1 MFGIQSNIKCMHQP
15 YQHNQYESQGQFS
28 NQAIHNTNEYMH
40 QFNINQQQQPIAPI
54 FANTLN
60 QQQQITSFQD
70 EESENAIEQERDNQF
85 QDQCYPTKPFSQNCF
100 DFSSSR
106 YTIQQPSSS
115 GNLVNGSASTLNM
128 HQQQQ
133 QQPHSLKELEES
145 KCHSSD
151 LAKFCSKNQQIIEGE
166 YICGKQFKSQQDML
180 FQQAQ
185 NNVILPLEKQE
196 ESSQNQLDDS
206 EEHKGEKKIS
216 PLRQFKKGIC
226 KDKKSVAFSQF
237 QIKQNSSNQLSH
249 YSSQSHSTS
258 SSVSRNSFS
267 SQSSSSTLQNQ
278 NEEEHN
284 ENNQS
289 SSAFSYSLVPLSKN
303 IQSKT
308 SLSGFG
314 DCHVE
319 LSIERDCTADNRF
332 IAFQYW
338 RPCQNYAIDQISL
351 ISRFYVEPN
360 FNSRT
365 SDFSSCIQ
373 VYKNYPDQNIRRW
386 GQVLDVYQK
395 WTSILYNEADYFY
408 KKLNA
413 NPQLKQYFEEKMEI
427 FMNEVLKKVNQY
439 LLDEQGSSKK
449 QLFCYSLRKLN
460 EEYKD
465 IGSIQYGYS
474 RGLIDILG
482 PDPSETRLYLQ
493 RYGLNYFFDQ
503 KTRIER
509 YIHDFQ
515 YIQQGGQIYD
525 TVNVITLDKI
535 QIELKVSNQY
545 IYYDFFQDPLAKE
558 VFGDFSECAR
568 LVRKF
573 AGCKMEIFEID
584 SLQQQKLQVER
595 HIYKPIYEK
604 EKYLTFDDQLLS
616 LYYKN
621 EVKKITQAKNNKK
634 QSKSSNKHNQV
645 IEINQNPQQVDTTF
659 EEFGYNPFE
668 NQMSFEKKEE
678 YNQAFQLNDEDQ
690 EY

>member
-1 MFGIQSNIKCMHQP
+1 MFGIQSNIKFMHQP
-15 YQHNQYESQGQFS
+15 YQHNQYESQAQFS
-28 NQAIHNTNEYMH
+28 NQALHNTNEYMN
-40 QFNINQQQQPIAPI
+40 QFNMTQQQPSLAPI
-54 FANTLN
+54 FASTLN
-60 QQQQITSFQD
+60 QQQQIATFQE
-70 EESENAIEQERDNQF
+70 EESENAIEQERDNQY
-85 QDQCYPTKPFSQNCF
+85 QDQCQPTKPFSQNCF

-106 YTIQQPSSS
+106 YTIQQQPSSS
-115 GNLVNGSASTLNM
+115 NFINGSASTLNL
-128 HQQQQ
+128 QQQQ

-151 LAKFCSKNQQIIEGE
+151 LVKFCSKQIIEGE

-196 ESSQNQLDDS
+196 EFSQNQLDES

-216 PLRQFKKGIC
+216 PLRQFKKGIS
-226 KDKKSVAFSQF
+226 KDKKIVAFSQC
-237 QIKQNSSNQLSH
+237 QVKQNSSNQLSH
-249 YSSQSHSTS
+249 HSSQSHSTS
-258 SSVSRNSFS
+258 SSVSRDSFS
-267 SQSSSSTLQNQ
+267 SQSSSSSLQNQ
-278 NEEEHN
+278 HEEEHN
-284 ENNQS
+284 DNNQS
-289 SSAFSYSLVPLSKN
+289 NAAFNYSLVPLSKTV
-303 IQSKT
+303 QSKL

-319 LSIERDCTADNRF
+319 LSVERDCTADNRF

-338 RPCQNYAIDQISL
+338 RPCQNYAIDQNSL

-413 NPQLKQYFEEKMEI
+413 NPSLKKYFEEKMEI
-427 FMNEVLKKVNQY
+427 FMNEALKRVNQY

-449 QLFCYSLRKLN
+449 QLFSYSLRKLN

-474 RGLIDILG
+474 KGLIDILG

-584 SLQQQKLQVER
+584 ALQQQKLQVER

-621 EVKKITQAKNNKK
+621 EVKKITQAKSNQK

-645 IEINQNPQQVDTTF
+645 IEINQNPEQVETNF

-668 NQMSFEKKEE
+668 NYMSFEKKEE
-678 YNQAFQLNDEDQ
+678 DNQAFQLNDEHE

>member
-1 MFGIQSNIKCMHQP
+1 MHQP
-15 YQHNQYESQGQFS
+15 YQHNQYDSQAQFN
-28 NQAIHNTNEYMH
+28 NQALPNSNEYMH
-40 QFNINQQQQPIAPI
+40 QFNMTQQHPPKAPI
-54 FANTLN
+54 YANSFN
-60 QQQQITSFQD
+60 QQQQISSYQD
-70 EESENAIEQERDNQF
+70 EEPENAIEQERDNQF
-85 QDQCYPTKPFSQNCF
+85 QDQCQPMKPFSQNCF
-100 DFSSSR
+100 DFASSR
-106 YTIQQPSSS
+106 YTIQQQPSSS
-115 GNLVNGSASTLNM
+115 NLVNGSASTLNLVS
-128 HQQQQ
+128 Q
-133 QQPHSLKELEES
+133 QQPQSLKELEES

-151 LAKFCSKNQQIIEGE
+151 LAKFCSKKQQIIEGE
-166 YICGKQFKSQQDML
+166 YICGKQFKAQQDML

-196 ESSQNQLDDS
+196 ESSQNQLEDS

-216 PLRQFKKGIC
+216 PLRQFKKAIS
-226 KDKKSVAFSQF
+226 KDKKSVVAFSQCS
-237 QIKQNSSNQLSH
+237 IKQNSSNQLSH
-249 YSSQSHSTS
+249 HSSQSHSTS
-258 SSVSRNSFS
+258 SSVSRDSFS
-267 SQSSSSTLQNQ
+267 SQSSSSSLQNQ
-278 NEEEHN
+278 QEYEQHESQ
-284 ENNQS
+284 QS
-289 SSAFSYSLVPLSKN
+289 NTAFNYSLVPLSKN
-303 IQSKT
+303 VQNKVSI
-308 SLSGFG
+308 SGFG

-319 LSIERDCTADNRF
+319 LNVERDFTADNRF
-332 IAFQYW
+332 VAFKYW
-338 RPCQNYAIDQISL
+338 RPCQNYAIDQNSL

-360 FNSRT
+360 FNTRT

-373 VYKNYPDQNIRRW
+373 IYKNYPDQNIRRW
-386 GQVLDVYQK
+386 GQVLDMYQK

-427 FMNEVLKKVNQY
+427 FMNEALKRVNQY

-474 RGLIDILG
+474 KGLIDILG

-584 SLQQQKLQVER
+584 PLQQQKLQVER

-634 QSKSSNKHNQV
+634 QSKSSMQDNQI
-645 IEINQNPQQVDTTF
+645 IEINQNPQQVDTNF

-668 NQMSFEKKEE
+668 NYMSFEKKEE
-678 YNQAFQLNDEDQ
+678 DNQAFLLSDEHQ